1 MLWQICKRQAQAG
14 LHNVAFSPD
23 GKSVAFSVGNLVK
36 IWNVE
41 TGADPGSLMVSSFMR
56 VRGRWWGG
64 RVSFQLRDRTN
75 VALEVV

>member
-1 MLWQICKRQAQAG
+1 MRWQICKRQVHFVEKVG

-23 GKSVAFSVGNLVK
+23 GKSVAFSAGNLVK

-41 TGADPGSLMVSSFMR
+41 TGAAPGSFMVSSFMR

-64 RVSFQLRDRTN
+64 GVSL
-75 VALEVV
+75 